1 MGGTLS
7 HLISKYDI
15 QKDVKIVAAM
25 KKVNVSKQPFY
36 QIFNKVIILMNYC
49 GLQEINQL
57 MRIYEKY
64 VVLIRI
70 NLDEKLMN

>member
-57 MRIYEKY
+57 MRSYEKY